1 MLLPIPT
8 VSLESAGIW
17 LTLIGLGAYHGLNPA
32 MGWLFAVA
40 LGIQQNNSRAVWQAL
55 VPIALGHAASVAL
68 AAIAILM
75 LQTFISMS
83 SLQLLMASMLIVF
96 GIYKLINWYRHPRWV
111 GMRVNWRE
119 LTGWSFLMATAHGAG
134 LMIAPS
140 LIALMSMQSSHDV
153 HAMHAGHA
161 SMGVNSAAGLDIGLA
176 VSAHTLS
183 MFVTMALIAWVVYR
197 KVGLMV
203 LKKGWLNFDLIWA
216 VALIF
221 VGVIT
226 LIASLSQIT

>member
-8 VSLESAGIW
+8 ASLESAGVW
-17 LTLIGLGAYHGLNPA
+17 LTLVGLGAYHGLNPA

-68 AAIAILM
+68 AAIAIVM
-75 LQTFISMS
+75 LQTFITMTT
-83 SLQLLMASMLIVF
+83 LQLVMAFLLILF

-134 LMIAPS
+134 LMIAPA
-140 LIALMSMQSSHDV
+140 LIGLISMQESHAA
-153 HAMHAGHA
+153 HGGHA
-161 SMGVNSAAGLDIGLA
+161 SMGVDASAGLGVGLA
-176 VSAHTLS
+176 VGTHTLG
-183 MFVTMALIAWVVYR
+183 MFFTMALVAWVVYR
-197 KVGLMV
+197 KLGLMV
-203 LKKGWLNFDLIWA
+203 LKKGWVNFDLIWA
-216 VALIF
+216 AALIL
-221 VGVIT
+221 VGIIT
-226 LIASLSQIT
+226 LVSSLMQMS